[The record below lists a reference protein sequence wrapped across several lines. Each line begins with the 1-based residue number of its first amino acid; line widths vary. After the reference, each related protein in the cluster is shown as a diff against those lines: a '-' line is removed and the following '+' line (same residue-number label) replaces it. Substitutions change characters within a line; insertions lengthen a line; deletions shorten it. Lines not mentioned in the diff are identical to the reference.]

1 MPLDPDPAPPATATP
16 AATPTSGHDSPRFR
30 LRAATAQ
37 AHERLDAFYSRFDLG
52 LRDDYGHFLQSHAIA
67 FLPVEAALADAG
79 AEDLIPG
86 WRETMRSQ
94 ALIADLADLGLSVP
108 PPATSPAFPTEPD
121 LLGGLYVLEG
131 SRLGGAMLARAVAA
145 DLPSRFLASGNA
157 GGWRAFTTLMDARLK
172 GSDDLATA
180 ARSAISVF
188 DLFERSARSFA
199 GADPRDV

>member
-1 MPLDPDPAPPATATP
+1 MPLDPDPTLPATTAPASTP
-16 AATPTSGHDSPRFR
+16 SSGHDSPRFR
-30 LRAATAQ
+30 LRAATAN
-37 AHERLDAFYSRFDLG
+37 AHERLDGFYSRFDLG

-67 FLPVEAALADAG
+67 FLPVEAALAEAG
-79 AEDLIPG
+79 ADALIPG
-86 WRETMRSQ
+86 WRGTMRGE
-94 ALIADLADLGLSVP
+94 ALIADLADLGLAVP
-108 PPATSPAFPTEPD
+108 TAETSPPFSTEPD

-145 DLPSRFLASGNA
+145 DLPSRFLAPGNA
-157 GGWRAFTTLMDARLK
+157 GGWRAFTTLMDARLQ

-199 GADPRDV
+199 GADPREP